1 MQTHWDVKGNNN
13 GVVHETGNLDK
24 SIHVDKTNNGDISG
38 GSTDAMKKRCTNE
51 QPEGSTDATKKRC
64 MDEHPPEGSTDTT
77 TKKRKPPTSHSK
89 TKNNTMW
96 RLDRV
101 SQLKRR
107 LVELT
112 VSHTE
117 HQETAFNFMAG
128 VMDEFTH
135 LGNFSVPFDP
145 SLIIIVVAKSDA
157 YIPRDHVI
165 SLKELWPEAQVR
177 VLDAGH
183 ITAFLFK
190 QSAFRWVVVMV
201 ESFGSRLIK
210 WSHSGSS
217 RNLCLQD
224 EYLNFWG

>member
-24 SIHVDKTNNGDISG
+24 SIHVDKTNNGDTSPG
-38 GSTDAMKKRCTNE
+38 GSTDATKKRCTNE

-64 MDEHPPEGSTDTT
+64 TNECPEGSTDATKKSGT
-77 TKKRKPPTSHSK
+77 NEQPEGSTDATKKRKPPLHSK
-89 TKNNTMW
+89 PKNSTMW

-190 QSAFRWVVVMV
+190 QSAFR
-201 ESFGSRLIK
+201 
-210 WSHSGSS
+210 
-217 RNLCLQD
+217 
-224 EYLNFWG
+224 

>member
-1 MQTHWDVKGNNN
+1 MAGQEFARSYPASLHDMQTHWDVGGNNN
-13 GVVHETGNLDK
+13 KGVVREMGNLDN
-24 SIHVDKTNNGDISG
+24 SIHMDKTNNGDTP
-38 GSTDAMKKRCTNE
+38 GSSIDTMKKHRTNSH
-51 QPEGSTDATKKRC
+51 PEGSTDATKKRC
-64 MDEHPPEGSTDTT
+64 TNEHPKGSTDATKQRCTNDHPEGSTDTT
-77 TKKRKPPTSHSK
+77 KNRKPPSH
-89 TKNNTMW
+89 TGTNNTTNENTAW

-101 SQLKRR
+101 KRLKRR

-112 VSHTE
+112 VSHTKHE
-117 HQETAFNFMAG
+117 DTAFNFMAG

-157 YIPRDHVI
+157 YIPRESVI

-190 QSAFRWVVVMV
+190 QSAFR
-201 ESFGSRLIK
+201 
-210 WSHSGSS
+210 
-217 RNLCLQD
+217 
-224 EYLNFWG
+224 

>member
-1 MQTHWDVKGNNN
+1 MQTHWDVKGSNN
-13 GVVHETGNLDK
+13 GAVHETGNLDK
-24 SIHVDKTNNGDISG
+24 SIHKDKTNNGDTSQDG
-38 GSTDAMKKRCTNE
+38 TNATKKRCTND
-51 QPEGSTDATKKRC
+51 QAEGSTDATKKRC
-64 MDEHPPEGSTDTT
+64 TNEQPPEGSTDP
-77 TKKRKPPTSHSK
+77 TKKRKPPSSRSTP
-89 TKNNTMW
+89 KNNMW

-190 QSAFRWVVVMV
+190 QSAFR
-201 ESFGSRLIK
+201 
-210 WSHSGSS
+210 
-217 RNLCLQD
+217 
-224 EYLNFWG
+224 